1 MFVKNALELQDASSG
16 ITHVD
21 NIEENEVITR
31 EEEKT
36 DVKRRRMM
44 WFSCQWHVIRTRKS
58 DSYYIVNLNVVEYLQ
73 TSMYDAFQVE

>member
-44 WFSCQWHVIRTRKS
+44 
-58 DSYYIVNLNVVEYLQ
+58 
-73 TSMYDAFQVE
+73 